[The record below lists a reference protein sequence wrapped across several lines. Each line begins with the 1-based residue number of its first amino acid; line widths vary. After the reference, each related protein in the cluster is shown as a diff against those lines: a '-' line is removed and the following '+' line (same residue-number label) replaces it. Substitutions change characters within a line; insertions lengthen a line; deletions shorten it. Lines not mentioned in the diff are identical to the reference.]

1 MTGPKLNTL
10 NMLQGLFRSLSC
22 SVTEV
27 HQYLTSCVQGVNFFM
42 KCFVHDNIETTLIKN
57 AIVVASFIVVR
68 ANQSLVMMIQLV
80 FSPQKRTGMLNF
92 MIFWYL

>member
-1 MTGPKLNTL
+1 
-10 NMLQGLFRSLSC
+10 
-22 SVTEV
+22 
-27 HQYLTSCVQGVNFFM
+27 M

-80 FSPQKRTGMLNF
+80 FSPQKKTGMFNF
-92 MIFWYL
+92 MIFYKYL

>member
-1 MTGPKLNTL
+1 
-10 NMLQGLFRSLSC
+10 
-22 SVTEV
+22 
-27 HQYLTSCVQGVNFFM
+27 M

-80 FSPQKRTGMLNF
+80 FLPQKRTGMFSF
-92 MIFWYL
+92 MILYKYL